1 MPASVSTSV
10 KGARFYCLPSTAVSL
25 RTGCRAGTST
35 PTCSWVHTSC
45 RDTQPGVWVRVIPGA
60 SWYVHTWPHFV
71 SPETGSESRI
81 WGQVVYLGGG
91 PREVTTEGQ
100 QREGSARGG
109 GAAVAWSLDMLCF
122 TPQLC
127 SHSHRDQGA
136 RDEAGSPLLTPGSAC
151 LCVPAPPRE
160 HTKGT
165 WAVSSRECICAYV
178 TPRLDTWGESPCACS
193 CTCVCVCASCVC
205 AHVCTRYGTGTHT
218 RSGYVRVHAPK
229 PLTQPWPWLCGG
241 GDGLVT
247 LVTG

>member
-1 MPASVSTSV
+1 MPASVSTSG
-10 KGARFYCLPSTAVSL
+10 KGAQFYCLPSTAVSL
-25 RTGCRAGTST
+25 RTGCRAGTGT
-35 PTCSWVHTSC
+35 QTCSWVHTP
-45 RDTQPGVWVRVIPGA
+45 RMDTWPGVWVRVIPGA

-91 PREVTTEGQ
+91 PREVTREGQ
-100 QREGSARGG
+100 QRKGGAMGG

-127 SHSHRDQGA
+127 SRRRHSHRNQGA
-136 RDEAGSPLLTPGSAC
+136 RYEAGSPLLTPGSAC

-178 TPRLDTWGESPCACS
+178 TPRLDTWGESPCAALAH
-193 CTCVCVCASCVC
+193 VYAYVRAVC
-205 AHVCTRYGTGTHT
+205 AHTCAQGMAQARTHVRAMCVCTH
-218 RSGYVRVHAPK
+218 RSPSPNPGHGCVVVEMVWS
-229 PLTQPWPWLCGG
+229 PW
-241 GDGLVT
+241 
-247 LVTG
+247 